1 MRTIWF
7 FEKREEAEK
16 YYRKLDDANAC
27 VTLSAEKN
35 PGQVIENLPENAKI
49 YTVTRFS

>member
-7 FEKREEAEK
+7 FEKRAEAEK
-16 YYRKLDDANAC
+16 YFKKLDKANAC

-35 PGQVIENLPENAKI
+35 HGQVIENLPEDARI